1 MSGYV
6 ADVEFSPDL
15 RSAVAD
21 GDITLTFRLWQ
32 RARVKEGGRY
42 VVGPVVIEVD
52 AIDLVPFSSI
62 TASDIRQAGEPDL
75 ETLRARAA
83 HAGPIEADTI
93 LYRIEFHV
101 VG

>member
-1 MSGYV
+1 MQ
-6 ADVEFSPDL
+6 FSAEL
-15 RSAVAD
+15 RTPVAD

-32 RARVKEGGRY
+32 RPQVKVGGRY
-42 VVGPVVIEVD
+42 VVGAVAIQVD

-62 TASDIRQAGEPDL
+62 TPDDVRQAGEPDL

-83 HAGPIEADTI
+83 HAGPIEDDTV